1 MTAAIQAQSRRH
13 LSEGQS
19 CAEPSRAV
27 PCPLPRPHSFP
38 AAAPHPAHSCRHVL
52 KQAGYQPHD
61 KSIGLFCNVIYIKAS
76 GAAGL
81 KRSKMFSKS
90 LSCLCLGGA
99 INSTARTHQPSVPPS
114 LPSPRPP
121 KGFKKVF
128 FLHPRKQSSRCRA
141 GTAGERGGPTHLT
154 LIFSRETEKS
164 LRENPNAV
172 GAQQEGARC
181 PSTAVTAFGLSRGS
195 YGAARTGSP
204 CRAVPGSGSRAAPR
218 RGPRSGGQR
227 EGRRGSPPAALLPG
241 SARADPLGTAD
252 VLLQVAPGLVE
263 GSG

>member
-38 AAAPHPAHSCRHVL
+38 AAAPHPARSCRHVL

-121 KGFKKVF
+121 KGF
-128 FLHPRKQSSRCRA
+128 
-141 GTAGERGGPTHLT
+141 
-154 LIFSRETEKS
+154 
-164 LRENPNAV
+164 
-172 GAQQEGARC
+172 QEGFF
-181 PSTAVTAFGLSRGS
+181 SSLSQ
-195 YGAARTGSP
+195 TKLP
-204 CRAVPGSGSRAAPR
+204 VPR
-218 RGPRSGGQR
+218 RYGGG
-227 EGRRGSPPAALLPG
+227 EGRTHPPHPDLLP
-241 SARADPLGTAD
+241 RDRKI
-252 VLLQVAPGLVE
+252 AP
-263 GSG
+263 